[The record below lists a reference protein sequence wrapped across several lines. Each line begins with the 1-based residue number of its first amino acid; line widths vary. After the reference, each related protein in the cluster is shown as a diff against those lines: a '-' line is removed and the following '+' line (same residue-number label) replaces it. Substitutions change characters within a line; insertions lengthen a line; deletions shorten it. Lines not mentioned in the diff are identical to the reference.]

1 MFDNVI
7 AALENNDT
15 EAAKSAVLTNENNLN
30 KMQIDFRRSHVRR
43 MSEGAC
49 SAETGLIF
57 IDLVD
62 NIEKIGDH
70 LTNIAQAIIGGL
82 QWEGVKPKVTDIL

>member
-1 MFDNVI
+1 
-7 AALENNDT
+7 LENNDT
-15 EAAKSAVLTNENNLN
+15 EAAKSALANEYDLN
-30 KMQIDFRRSHVRR
+30 RMQIDFRRSHVRR
-43 MSEGAC
+43 MSEGIC